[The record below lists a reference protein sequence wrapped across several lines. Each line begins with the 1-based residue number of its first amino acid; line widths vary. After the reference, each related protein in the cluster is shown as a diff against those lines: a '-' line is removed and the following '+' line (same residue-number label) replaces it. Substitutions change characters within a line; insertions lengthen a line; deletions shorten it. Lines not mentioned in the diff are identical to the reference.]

1 MTIPSSDRDPSG
13 IWKSH
18 DERPLPPPP
27 FLRQVFTDMWEGM
40 FALLVWTLAL
50 WVMTMPVILA
60 GTLSV
65 PLGMLVAA
73 FTTAPGLA
81 SLLAPAANAARGG
94 FARLADAPRGLIRL
108 YGRSVALALPLAILA
123 ALNWVT
129 SDIVKAYPGRAE
141 LSLVW
146 ALQVGF
152 ILVMAILH
160 LYLFPLLALY
170 DTPLKQTVALAAVLI
185 GKCFWQTLALLVVGV
200 ALLTATLIHP
210 LVWLFVPGIWC
221 VIVTNA
227 TWRMVRRV
235 VPSLT
240 GIDK

>member
-1 MTIPSSDRDPSG
+1 MSSSDRDPSG
-13 IWKSH
+13 VWKSH

-27 FLRQVFTDMWEGM
+27 FMRQIFTDMWEGM
-40 FALLVWTLAL
+40 FALLIWTVAL
-50 WVMTMPVILA
+50 WAITIPVILA

-73 FTTAPGLA
+73 FTSAPGLA
-81 SLLAPAANAARGG
+81 SLLVPAANAARGG

-108 YGRSVALALPLAILA
+108 YRRSVVFALPLAILA
-123 ALNWVT
+123 ALNWIT

-160 LYLFPLLALY
+160 LYLYPLLALY
-170 DTPLKQTVALAAVLI
+170 DTPLKQTIALAAALI
-185 GKCFWQTLALLVVGV
+185 GKCFWQTLALLVVGA
-200 ALLTATLIHP
+200 ALLTTTLIHP

-227 TWRMVRRV
+227 TWRLARQV